1 MGSIIMQVFLY
12 TFFVYGV
19 VTFVDQI
26 IDRLHSDPC
35 AVYVDTILL
44 VKDQED
50 TIEFEINN
58 TAADT
63 NAKNAT
69 KLMISPNVYGTC
81 HLRFSLS
88 ANAPAKVEIK
98 SAMINGI
105 KILLV

>member
-50 TIEFEINN
+50 TIELEINN
-58 TAADT
+58 VLKRIDGRLIVVDRGSTDDT
-63 NAKNAT
+63 
-69 KLMISPNVYGTC
+69 MPI
-81 HLRFSLS
+81 LRKMEQVNENMTVLTVGDSVRLG
-88 ANAPAKVEIK
+88 A
-98 SAMINGI
+98 
-105 KILLV
+105 